1 MKDDRFFKDF
11 VRYVKVK
18 VDVKKYS
25 SGYVVNIVDGI
36 GMGIFY
42 FIWKSFV
49 GFWYNVF
56 LYLIVI
62 WLILY

>member
-18 VDVKKYS
+18 ADVKKYS

-42 FIWKSFV
+42 FI
-49 GFWYNVF
+49 
-56 LYLIVI
+56 
-62 WLILY
+62 